1 MNDTRHRDPWPA
13 HHRRPIR
20 RNARGFGRGGEGGGP
35 APFTPASD
43 PLALLWWDPST
54 VSGPV
59 SVWVDEING
68 VSATQATS
76 GKQPT
81 ASETAIGSAYPGVTG
96 DGTDDALVASGA
108 GAVLNGLA
116 QFTSIVA
123 VVDTGT
129 DTYVPLEYGPNAQAT
144 AGSFGVFR
152 NLGTRINAVAS
163 GGAFRTQRRCTES
176 LDTVK
181 VVSIGYD
188 LSQAGEGAVAFIRVN
203 GIAQPLATD
212 NTASAAGTLG
222 NRSLYLFGR
231 GDGSLFWPGTFGHIV
246 IRASVAEDATL
257 AQHEAFV
264 AAAAGITL

>member
-1 MNDTRHRDPWPA
+1 M
-13 HHRRPIR
+13 
-20 RNARGFGRGGEGGGP
+20 
-35 APFTPASD
+35 PFTPASD
-43 PLALLWWDPST
+43 PLALLWWDPSA

-59 SVWVDEING
+59 SAWVDEING
-68 VSATQATS
+68 VSATQATG

-81 ASETAIGSAYPGVTG
+81 ASETAIGNAYPGVTG

-108 GAVLNGLA
+108 GAVLDGLA
-116 QFTSIVA
+116 QLTLVAAMVDDPQSTDVTSPIEYSSNPQ
-123 VVDTGT
+123 GT
-129 DTYVPLEYGPNAQAT
+129 VGA
-144 AGSFGVFR
+144 FGVFV
-152 NLGTRINAVAS
+152 NLNSRINAVAS

-188 LSQAGEGAVAFIRVN
+188 LSQAGEGAVTFIRVN
-203 GIAQPLATD
+203 GIAQTLATD
-212 NTASAAGTLG
+212 NTLSTAGTLASH
-222 NRSLYLFGR
+222 SLYLFAR
-231 GDGSLFWPGTFGHIV
+231 GGSSFYWPGTFGHIV